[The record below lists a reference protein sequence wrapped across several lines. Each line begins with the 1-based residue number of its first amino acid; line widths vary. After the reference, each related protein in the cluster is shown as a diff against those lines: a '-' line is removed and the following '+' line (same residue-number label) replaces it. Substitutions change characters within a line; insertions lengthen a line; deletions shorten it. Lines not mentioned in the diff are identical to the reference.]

1 VIPPL
6 ILLASVNGVI
16 AVVVAYA
23 LTRRYGWKPALGLP
37 VVALAAITAVLWQR
51 EGASVSEALQMA
63 PQLLLFGSPTLAGA
77 VIGTLLARRKS

>member
-1 VIPPL
+1 MIPPL
-6 ILLASVNGVI
+6 ILLASVNAAI

-37 VVALAAITAVLWQR
+37 VAAVAAIIAVLWQR
-51 EGASVSEALQMA
+51 EGVSVSEALQMA
-63 PQLLLFGSPTLAGA
+63 PQLLLFASPTLAGA